1 MKDSIREINEIP
13 ELTMGLDLG
22 DKFSYYCIIDK
33 SGQNVEEGRV
43 KTQRRAMERFF
54 KSQPKMR
61 VVLETGTHSRWVQAI
76 AKEQGH
82 EEIVA
87 NPRQVR
93 LISQNRKKSDR
104 KDGELLGRL
113 GRVDPELLYPIQH
126 RGEAAQADL
135 AVVKARD
142 ELVRA
147 RTRLVS
153 HIRGSVKAF
162 GERLP
167 SCSTEAFPHRVQ
179 LHIPGFLK
187 PALEPLLEMIQQL
200 TAQIRQYDREIQ
212 QLCQQKYPYTENL
225 QQVRGVGPITA
236 LAFVLTLEDAHRFG
250 RSRQVGAYLGLTPRQ
265 DQSGNRDPQLR
276 ITKAGDRFV
285 RKLLVGSSQY
295 ILGPFGSDCDL
306 RRYGERIASRGGKSA
321 KKRAVVAVARKLSV
335 LLHHLWVT
343 GEKYEPLYNS
353 KEYLEG
359 VA

>member
-1 MKDSIREINEIP
+1 
-13 ELTMGLDLG
+13 
-22 DKFSYYCIIDK
+22 
-33 SGQNVEEGRV
+33 
-43 KTQRRAMERFF
+43 MERFF

-147 RTRLVS
+147 RTRLVN

-179 LHIPGFLK
+179 LHIPGCLK
-187 PALEPLLEMIQQL
+187 TALEPLLEMIEQL
-200 TAQIRQYDREIQ
+200 TAQIRQYDRQIQ
-212 QLCQQKYPYTENL
+212 QLCQQKYPDTEIL

-265 DQSGNRDPQLR
+265 DQSGTRDPQLR

-285 RKLLVGSSQY
+285 RKLLVGSAQY

>member
-113 GRVDPELLYPIQH
+113 GRVDPELLYPIQ
-126 RGEAAQADL
+126 
-135 AVVKARD
+135 
-142 ELVRA
+142 
-147 RTRLVS
+147 
-153 HIRGSVKAF
+153 
-162 GERLP
+162 
-167 SCSTEAFPHRVQ
+167 
-179 LHIPGFLK
+179 
-187 PALEPLLEMIQQL
+187 
-200 TAQIRQYDREIQ
+200 
-212 QLCQQKYPYTENL
+212 QLCQQKYPDTENI

-236 LAFVLTLEDAHRFG
+236 LAYVLTLEDAHRFG

-295 ILGPFGSDCDL
+295 ILGPVISSSRV
-306 RRYGERIASRGGKSA
+306 RR
-321 KKRAVVAVARKLSV
+321 
-335 LLHHLWVT
+335 
-343 GEKYEPLYNS
+343 
-353 KEYLEG
+353 
-359 VA
+359 

>member
-1 MKDSIREINEIP
+1 M
-13 ELTMGLDLG
+13 
-22 DKFSYYCIIDK
+22 
-33 SGQNVEEGRV
+33 

-135 AVVKARD
+135 AVVKSRD

-147 RTRLVS
+147 RTRLVN

-167 SCSTEAFPHRVQ
+167 SCSTEAFPHRVK
-179 LHIPGFLK
+179 LHIPGCLK
-187 PALEPLLEMIQQL
+187 TALEPLLEMIQQL

-212 QLCQQKYPYTENL
+212 QLCQQKYPDTENL

-236 LAFVLTLEDAHRFG
+236 LAFVLTLEDAHRF
-250 RSRQVGAYLGLTPRQ
+250 
-265 DQSGNRDPQLR
+265 
-276 ITKAGDRFV
+276 V
-285 RKLLVGSSQY
+285 RKLLVGGAQY

-343 GEKYEPLYNS
+343 GKTYEPLGTW
-353 KEYLEG
+353 EG
-359 VA
+359 AA

>member
-1 MKDSIREINEIP
+1 MKDSIREITQIS
-13 ELTMGLDLG
+13 ELTLGLDLG

-33 SGQNVEEGRV
+33 SEKRVEEGKV

-54 KSQPKMR
+54 KSQSKMR
-61 VVLETGTHSRWVQAI
+61 VVVETGTHSRWVQAI

-82 EEIVA
+82 EEIVV

-104 KDGELLGRL
+104 KDRELLGRL
-113 GRVDPELLYPIQH
+113 ARVDPELLYPIQH
-126 RGEAAQADL
+126 RSEAAQADL

-147 RTRLVS
+147 RTRLVN
-153 HIRGSVKAF
+153 HVRGSVKAF

-167 SCSTEAFPHRVQ
+167 SCSTEAFPRRVK
-179 LHIPGFLK
+179 LHIPGCQK
-187 PALEPLLEMIQQL
+187 TALELLLEMIQQL
-200 TAQIRQYDREIQ
+200 TAQILQYDRKIQ
-212 QLCQQKYPYTENL
+212 QLCQQKYPDTENI

-236 LAFVLTLEDAHRFG
+236 LSFVLTLEDGGRFR

-265 DQSGNRDPQLR
+265 DQSGERDPQLR

-285 RKLLVGSSQY
+285 RKLMVSSAQY
-295 ILGPFGSDCDL
+295 ILEPFGSDCDL

-343 GEKYEPLYNS
+343 GEQYEPLYNS
-353 KEYLEG
+353 QESLPG
-359 VA
+359 AA

>member
-1 MKDSIREINEIP
+1 MKDSSREITQIP

-33 SGQNVEEGRV
+33 SGKRVEEGRV

-113 GRVDPELLYPIQH
+113 GRVDP
-126 RGEAAQADL
+126 
-135 AVVKARD
+135 
-142 ELVRA
+142 
-147 RTRLVS
+147 
-153 HIRGSVKAF
+153 
-162 GERLP
+162 
-167 SCSTEAFPHRVQ
+167 
-179 LHIPGFLK
+179 
-187 PALEPLLEMIQQL
+187 
-200 TAQIRQYDREIQ
+200 
-212 QLCQQKYPYTENL
+212 
-225 QQVRGVGPITA
+225 
-236 LAFVLTLEDAHRFG
+236 
-250 RSRQVGAYLGLTPRQ
+250 
-265 DQSGNRDPQLR
+265 QLR

-285 RKLLVGSSQY
+285 RKLLVGSAQY

-343 GEKYEPLYNS
+343 GETYEPLYNS
-353 KEYLEG
+353 EEYLEG
-359 VA
+359 AA